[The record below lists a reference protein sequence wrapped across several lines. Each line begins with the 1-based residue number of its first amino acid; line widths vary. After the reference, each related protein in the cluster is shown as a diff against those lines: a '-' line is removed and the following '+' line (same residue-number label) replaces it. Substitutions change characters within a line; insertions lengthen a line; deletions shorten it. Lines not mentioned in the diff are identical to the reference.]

1 MIYAVALKTLG
12 YSSMGAELPPE
23 KGKYGK
29 KSHVFFF

>member
-29 KSHVFFF
+29 NCMFC